1 MWKNYQLEEGF
12 CVCTPTVIKIEKKQK
27 KTKTFDVSYLHHISF
42 LSNLQSEL

>member
-27 KTKTFDVSYLHHISF
+27 KQKLLMCLIYIISF